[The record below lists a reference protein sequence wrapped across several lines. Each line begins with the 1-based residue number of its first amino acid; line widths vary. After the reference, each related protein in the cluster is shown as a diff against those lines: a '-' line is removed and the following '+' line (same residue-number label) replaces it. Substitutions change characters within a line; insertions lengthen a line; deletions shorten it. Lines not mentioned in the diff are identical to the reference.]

1 MWTNILLSL
10 WLGMFAQPHTGIS
23 TSDDHNITVVDFE
36 GFQEHIAKKS
46 DKVLVVNFWA
56 TWCVPCVKELP
67 YFEEAYDHYSGT
79 DVEIL
84 LVSLDFEHQIESR
97 LIPFIEKK
105 GLRPEVIVLDD
116 PDANAWIDKVDPSW
130 SGAIPATFVKHG
142 EAMEFYEQSFHS
154 LDELKEII
162 QPFLKS

>member
-1 MWTNILLSL
+1 MWVFSLILTLVL
-10 WLGMFAQPHTGIS
+10 NTTTPEPQT
-23 TSDDHNITVVDFE
+23 TSDHEITVVDFE
-36 GFQEHIAKKS
+36 GFQEFVKRKS
-46 DKVLVVNFWA
+46 HKVLVVNFWA

-67 YFEEAYDHYSGT
+67 YFEEAYDHYADT
-79 DVEIL
+79 NVEIL

-105 GLRPEVIVLDD
+105 GLRPQVIVLDD

-142 EAMEFYEQSFHS
+142 DDMKFYEQSFHS
-154 LDELKEII
+154 VDELKEII

>member
-1 MWTNILLSL
+1 MWAISLILTLFLTTPSIPIEE
-10 WLGMFAQPHTGIS
+10 APVHE
-23 TSDDHNITVVDFE
+23 ITVVDFK
-36 GFQEHIAKKS
+36 GFEEYVKRKS
-46 DKVLVVNFWA
+46 HKVLVVNFWA

-67 YFEEAYDHYSGT
+67 YFEEAYDHYAGT
-79 DVEIL
+79 NVEIL

-105 GLRPEVIVLDD
+105 GLRPQVIVLDD

-142 EAMEFYEQSFHS
+142 NDMEFYEQSFHS
-154 LDELKEII
+154 VDELKEII